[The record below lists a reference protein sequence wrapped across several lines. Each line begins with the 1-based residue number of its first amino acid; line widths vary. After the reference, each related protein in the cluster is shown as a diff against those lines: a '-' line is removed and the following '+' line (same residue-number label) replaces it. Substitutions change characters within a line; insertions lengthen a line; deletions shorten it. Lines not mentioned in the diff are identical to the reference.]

1 MQILNLVNK
10 EASSINYSIS
20 HFPDGEVQITL
31 DSFSRKDD
39 ILVECRITS
48 AEELFILLQVMDILD
63 RQEVTY
69 SVIIYYLMGMRM
81 DRVMDFNRPFTLKV
95 VSTLLSRSKTH
106 EIRILEPHSKKI
118 FDLSN
123 IFTEHIDNLL
133 EGFKTGLLSC
143 HQLVLPDAG
152 AQKR

>member
-48 AEELFILLQVMDILD
+48 AEELFILMQVMDILD

-81 DRVMDFNRPFTLKV
+81 DRVMDFNRPFTLKG
-95 VSTLLSRSKTH
+95 SIYSLK
-106 EIRILEPHSKKI
+106 
-118 FDLSN
+118 
-123 IFTEHIDNLL
+123 
-133 EGFKTGLLSC
+133 
-143 HQLVLPDAG
+143 
-152 AQKR
+152 